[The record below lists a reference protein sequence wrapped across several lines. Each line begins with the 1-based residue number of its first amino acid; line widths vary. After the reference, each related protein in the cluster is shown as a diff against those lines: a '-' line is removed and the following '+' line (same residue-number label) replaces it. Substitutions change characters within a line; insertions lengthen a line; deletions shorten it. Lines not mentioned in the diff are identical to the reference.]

1 VSSQFVLAGQRKQF
15 GSDSAE
21 GFKYP
26 GAVYRVLARGSHGQE
41 ILQDD
46 QDRQRFLEKLGEACA
61 KTGFWIHACVLMG
74 NYYHLLCLMCSLE
87 PKFGS

>member
-26 GAVYRVLARGSHGQE
+26 GAVYHVLARGSHGQE

-61 KTGFWIHACVLMG
+61 KTGFRIHACVLIG
-74 NYYHLLCLMCSLE
+74 NYYHLLLMCSLE